1 MIKRFVYLDNAATT
15 KLDED
20 ALEAMKPYLIDEYAN
35 ASQPYS
41 FSRKSRNAI
50 GKSREIIASAINCL
64 PEEIHFTSG
73 GTEGDNWVVK
83 NAFFYN
89 KNKKI
94 ITSKI
99 EHHAVLNSAKRV
111 EKWGGTVSFLEPT
124 NLGLITKEEL
134 ESKITQDTS
143 LVSVMM
149 ANNEIG
155 TIEPIKELA
164 RVAHANGSLFFTDAV
179 QALGKIKVDVKELG
193 VDMLSSSGHKFN
205 GPKGVGFVYIKK
217 GTKIVPFLD
226 GGAQEGGLRAGTE
239 NVAYIVGMAYA
250 LEKSLQKIDENSEQL
265 KRLEKEFFASLNTNG
280 KEYVVNGGE
289 EKIPGLISISFKGLD
304 GEALLHLLDL
314 KGIYVSTGSA
324 CDSKRINI
332 SHVLDAINLEEDW
345 ARGTIR
351 ISFGKN
357 NRIEDAKY
365 CAKELSTIL
374 KLL

>member
-35 ASQPYS
+35 ASQPYF

-50 GKSREIIASAINCL
+50 GESREIIASAINCL

-83 NAFFYN
+83 NAFFHN

-111 EKWGGTVSFLEPT
+111 EKWGGTVLFLEPT

-164 RVAHANGSLFFTDAV
+164 RVAHANDSLFFTDAV

-193 VDMLSSSGHKFN
+193 VDMLSSSAHKFN

-226 GGAQEGGLRAGTE
+226 GGTQEGGLRAGTE

-250 LEKSLQKIDENSEQL
+250 LEKSLQKIDENSEHL

-332 SHVLDAINLEEDW
+332 SHVLNAINLEEDW

>member
-1 MIKRFVYLDNAATT
+1 
-15 KLDED
+15 
-20 ALEAMKPYLIDEYAN
+20 
-35 ASQPYS
+35 
-41 FSRKSRNAI
+41 
-50 GKSREIIASAINCL
+50 
-64 PEEIHFTSG
+64 
-73 GTEGDNWVVK
+73 
-83 NAFFYN
+83 
-89 KNKKI
+89 
-94 ITSKI
+94 
-99 EHHAVLNSAKRV
+99 
-111 EKWGGTVSFLEPT
+111 
-124 NLGLITKEEL
+124 
-134 ESKITQDTS
+134 
-143 LVSVMM
+143 MM